1 MNLLLGR
8 KFVAGAALVALA
20 GFFATALRAQNA
32 TTPSDTDKDKLVT
45 LEKFEVTGSY
55 IPQAAG
61 AIASPVTSVSALV
74 LENSVV
80 STNALDV
87 LRKTIPQFQG
97 NGNLGSSNA
106 NIGSS
111 STGGGS
117 QALLR
122 NLNTLTLI
130 NGRRAATS
138 PISGTGGY
146 QFVDLNIIPLAAI
159 SSIDV
164 LLDGASATY
173 GSDATS
179 GVVNIKT
186 KSDYNGAQIGGFYSW
201 SPNQGKWANRGGE
214 FVVGASNGKT
224 SLTVS
229 GGYQSQDPLYQFER
243 GFSAVSYGTP
253 TFGGVIN
260 FGSNYFVLNPA
271 YNAPPIAAT
280 KPIVNSAS
288 FPMSAIP
295 NAPDGKPYFGK
306 VGSNAVYWGKTNS
319 AGAVVG
325 FGAGELAGASS
336 PEAEQVAFNLAN
348 YVTLLQERTSRGVM
362 VNWEHKISDEIT
374 FFGDVLTSQ
383 IDTKSQINA
392 QPVGTT
398 TDFNVDSTYAYNPFN
413 TGVGTSTATTVRVRN
428 RFVTNPRVY
437 TYDTNFFRIVG
448 GFRGDINDR
457 ISYET
462 AVNLNKSKLDY
473 TNPGVID
480 SAGLLAAAGIK
491 PRSAGPINLF
501 QRSIDPAA
509 VAAANFVGVATNHF
523 ESTLNSWDGRVIVK
537 AFELQGNDVTLAL
550 GSEFRKEGINGTAD
564 LNSIPDAY
572 GNIKWTGATS
582 VNPFTGTRDVTAF
595 FAEALIPITSP
606 KNAVPFAH
614 ALELDLAVRHE
625 KYSDTDDPTVPKIS
639 FKWLPVNDEFA
650 IRGTFGKSFNAPTLY
665 QLIGPSDV
673 GFTPTVVLL
682 PHGMADQPG
691 NYVEGQGQ
699 IRGGSNPLLKPAKSD
714 SYTLGVVYSPK
725 ALQGFSAEL
734 TYWSIKEKDVVGVI
748 SSQSIL
754 QDVEDNGPNS
764 KYIRNLP
771 NGQPNPN
778 YTGDRNNPVSYDV
791 KLDGFG
797 NDGVAITAPGQVAGQ
812 IDSIYM
818 QRPLENIAEQKE
830 SGFDMTLHYKFD
842 LSSIG
847 KFQVDSNTAYVLD
860 YVYDGEKL
868 AGRATT
874 TGGTIPRWSNY
885 TLLTMTRGNWQGFI
899 GNRYIPKINAPE
911 ETSGRNFMEA
921 YDSVDLGV
929 SYTFDGRVFPFLKG
943 FKVSLAVDNVGNEA
957 PPLAPDTF
965 TEANVDDATY
975 NPLGR
980 TYLVRAEF
988 KF

>member
-1 MNLLLGR
+1 MNLLLKQ
-8 KFVAGAALVALA
+8 KFVAGFSLFAAA
-20 GFFATALRAQNA
+20 GFFTAGYAQTPAATNEE
-32 TTPSDTDKDKLVT
+32 PVT
-45 LEKFEVTGSY
+45 LEKFEVTGSI

-61 AIASPVTSVSALV
+61 TIASPVTSINADILDM
-74 LENSVV
+74 SVV
-80 STNALDV
+80 TTNAMEV
-87 LRKTIPQFQG
+87 LRKTVPQFQG
-97 NGNLGSSNA
+97 NANLGSSNA

-117 QALLR
+117 QASLR
-122 NLNTLTLI
+122 NLTTLTLI
-130 NGRRAATS
+130 NGRRAAAS
-138 PISGTGGY
+138 PITGTGGN

-179 GVVNIKT
+179 GVINIRS

-201 SPNQGKWANRGGE
+201 SPNDGKWANRGGE

-224 SLTVS
+224 SITVA

-260 FGSNYFVLNPA
+260 FGSNYFVLNPK
-271 YNAPPIAAT
+271 YPAPPVAAV
-280 KPIVNSAS
+280 KPVVKSTS
-288 FPMSAIP
+288 FPMTTIP
-295 NAPDGKPYFGK
+295 TAPDGKPYFGA
-306 VGSNAVYWGKTNS
+306 VGSDSVYWGKNS
-319 AGAVVG
+319 NGAIVG
-325 FGAGELAGASS
+325 FGAGELAGATT
-336 PEAEQVAFNLAN
+336 PEAEKVAFNLAR

-362 VNWEHKISDEIT
+362 VTWDHKINDQIT

-392 QPVGTT
+392 QPVGTNT
-398 TDFNVDSTYAYNPFN
+398 TFNVDSTYVYNPFD
-413 TGVGTSTATTVRVRN
+413 TGVGTNTANTVRVRN

-457 ISYET
+457 VSYET
-462 AVNLNKSKLDY
+462 AVNLNKSKLAF

-480 SAGLLAAAGIK
+480 SAGLLAAAGIT
-491 PRSAGPINLF
+491 PRSAGPINMF
-501 QRSIDPAA
+501 ARSIDPAV
-509 VAAANFVGVATNHF
+509 VAAANFIGVATNNF
-523 ESTLNSWDGRVIVK
+523 DSTLDSWDGRVIVK
-537 AFELQGNDVTLAL
+537 AFQIQGNDVSLAL
-550 GSEFRKEGINGTAD
+550 GSEFRRETLNGTAD

-582 VNPFTGTRDVTAF
+582 VNPFTGSRKVTAF
-595 FAEALIPITSP
+595 YAEALIPVTSP
-606 KNAVPFAH
+606 QNAVPFAH
-614 ALELDLAVRHE
+614 SLNFDLAIRHE

-665 QLIGPSDV
+665 QVMGPSDV

-682 PHGMADQPG
+682 PYGAADQPG

-699 IRGGSNPLLKPAKSD
+699 IRGGSNPKLKPAKSD
-714 SYTLGVVYSPK
+714 AYTFGLVYSPK
-725 ALQGFSAEL
+725 ALKGFSAEL
-734 TYWSIKEKDVVGVI
+734 TYWHVKEKDVVGVI

-764 KYIRNLP
+764 KYIRDLP
-771 NGQPNPN
+771 NGQPNPA

-797 NDGVAITAPGQVAGQ
+797 TDGVAITAPGQVAGQ

-818 QRPLENIAEQKE
+818 QRPLENIAEQKA
-830 SGFDMTLHYKFD
+830 SGIDLTLHYKFD
-842 LSSIG
+842 WASVA
-847 KFQVDSNTAYVLD
+847 KFRVDSNTAYWLQ
-860 YVYDGEKL
+860 YVFDGEEL
-868 AGRATT
+868 DGRATT

-885 TLLTMTRGNWQGFI
+885 TLITATRGNIEAFV
-899 GNRYIPKINAPE
+899 GNRYIPKVNAPE
-911 ETSGRNFMEA
+911 ETSGRNFMES

-929 SYTFDGRVFPFLKG
+929 SYTFDGRFASVLKG
-943 FKVSLAVDNVGNEA
+943 LKVTLAVDNVTNSA

-965 TEANVDDATY
+965 TEANADTSTY
-975 NPLGR
+975 NPVGR
-980 TYLVRAEF
+980 TYLVRADF